1 MNMPKASL
9 VEKATELGEILE
21 LGIQADMAADGQVCL
36 LDRGPE
42 RVVALVPVVGQSELR
57 REEGELQGFA
67 SLGGSPLDLGDGD
80 LDVVDRDLVGDDESL
95 RVDRGE
101 LGERGIEGG

>member
-9 VEKATELGEILE
+9 VEKATE
-21 LGIQADMAADGQVCL
+21 ADVTADGQIGL